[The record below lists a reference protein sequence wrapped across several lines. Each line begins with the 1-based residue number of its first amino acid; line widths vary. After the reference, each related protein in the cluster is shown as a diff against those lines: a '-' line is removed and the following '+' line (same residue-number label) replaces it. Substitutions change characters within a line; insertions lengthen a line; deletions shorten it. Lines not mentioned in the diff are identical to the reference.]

1 MRVAL
6 LLALAAL
13 AGASVERRFA
23 RLEQRIAFLHER
35 VVDLLCADKY
45 DGHTETGAWC
55 LRKGSEQDG
64 IALADLHFLDKHVAE
79 VVLSVIGQRGSVL
92 DVGAGSG
99 QYCYFFAK
107 KRDASA
113 TCDSVDCALNV
124 ESFTQGRVKWADLTQ
139 PLLLDRHEKYDWV
152 LSLEVGEHLPAQYE
166 DQFFRTLHELNTCGV
181 LLSWAIENQPGK
193 GHVNTHNN
201 DYVTAKMQALGYVL
215 DGNVTERARTG
226 AEHWWF
232 EKSFMAFRNTA
243 ASAAQCSE

>member
-13 AGASVERRFA
+13 ARASVERRFA

-35 VVDLLCADKY
+35 VADLLCADKY

-99 QYCYFFAK
+99 QYCHFFAK

-113 TCDSVDCALNV
+113 TCDSVDGALNV

-166 DQFFRTLHELNTCGV
+166 DQFFRTLHEHNTCGV

-201 DYVTAKMQALGYVL
+201 DYVTAKMQALGYAL
-215 DGNVTERARTG
+215 DGDVTKRARTG